1 MSDGV
6 ALIPPAVLRNLSD
19 RSSEKRK
26 SSIQEI
32 DKAIRKMGEGDVRSV
47 LLLLAN
53 DFTLSV
59 NNNSRKGGLLAL
71 AQCAIALGQSQ
82 ISRNL
87 PLVIP
92 PVLKNFSDQDAR
104 VRFYACESL
113 FNICKM
119 CRCVWGVGGGWMG
132 VGLGDWMGLSFSP
145 SAARVPLSSYLSLLL
160 PTLLSVHP
168 LFFVPSFAFFAFCA
182 PLLFPP
188 SPLFLLPRQC
198 RHLAPPG

>member
-1 MSDGV
+1 MSD
-6 ALIPPAVLRNLSD
+6 ALIPPGVLRNLSD

-32 DKAIRKMGEGDVRSV
+32 DKAIRRMGEGDVRAV

-119 CRCVWGVGGGWMG
+119 CRCVGGVRAGVWG
-132 VGLGDWMGLSFSP
+132 
-145 SAARVPLSSYLSLLL
+145 
-160 PTLLSVHP
+160 
-168 LFFVPSFAFFAFCA
+168 
-182 PLLFPP
+182 
-188 SPLFLLPRQC
+188 
-198 RHLAPPG
+198 